1 MKIEQKTLKF
11 DEISCFLMI
20 FQKIVLQIAENFIF
34 FLNERKMFVISEATK
49 KLKNNEKNSFF
60 SKLEVKNVQ
69 KNLKICLFC

>member
-69 KNLKICLFC
+69 KPLKFDFF